1 MVWCCSRLT
10 ISDICILLFVR
21 LLVLLIV
28 YDDVNLLLFVVIVVE
43 LRYGQ
48 QLKLIL
54 IIYVGSG
61 VDTIYECCTQFI
73 SIGEK

>member
-48 QLKLIL
+48 QLK
-54 IIYVGSG
+54 
-61 VDTIYECCTQFI
+61 
-73 SIGEK
+73 